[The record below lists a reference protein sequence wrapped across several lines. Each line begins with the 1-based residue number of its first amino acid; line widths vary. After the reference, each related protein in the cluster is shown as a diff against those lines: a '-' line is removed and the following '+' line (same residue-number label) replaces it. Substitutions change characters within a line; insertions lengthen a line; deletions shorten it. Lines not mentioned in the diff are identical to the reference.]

1 MIVYHGSILEITDPD
16 VGHSK
21 AFLDFGKGF
30 YVTTFPKQAERWAVR
45 KAMRS
50 GKGEPVVNVY
60 EMKDDYSGFR
70 VLNFRDPEDDEA
82 WLDFVCACRDG
93 GEDYKQY
100 DIIIGNV
107 ANDDVFKSVDMYR
120 RGAWDKQRTLQEIK
134 YFKKNNQIAF
144 INNAVLKELL
154 KFQSSYVL
162 EVE

>member
-120 RGAWDKQRTLQEIK
+120 RGAWDKQRTLLEIK